1 MENGNLEDL
10 KKRIVQLEARISKLE
25 QAQSVRTVNLENY
38 NSNSLKKSSIR
49 EFINSI
55 GPKNNVEKVL
65 AIAYYKENVQS
76 ISPFTAKDIADGF
89 REAKEPAPDNINL
102 PIYYNVKKGYLME
115 NNSPDSKLKSWELTN
130 TGIKVI
136 NEKMSDS
143 KT

>member
-10 KKRIVQLEARISKLE
+10 RKRIVELEVRISKLE
-25 QAQSVRTVNLENY
+25 QTQSIRTVNLENY
-38 NSNSLKKSSIR
+38 NSNSGKKLSIR

-55 GPKNNVEKVL
+55 SPKNNVEKVL
-65 AIAYYKENVQS
+65 AIAYYKETVQS

-102 PIYYNVKKGYLME
+102 PIYYNVQKGYLME
-115 NNSPDSKLKSWELTN
+115 NNSPESKLKSWELTN

-136 NEKMSDS
+136 KDRTSDS
-143 KT
+143 QT